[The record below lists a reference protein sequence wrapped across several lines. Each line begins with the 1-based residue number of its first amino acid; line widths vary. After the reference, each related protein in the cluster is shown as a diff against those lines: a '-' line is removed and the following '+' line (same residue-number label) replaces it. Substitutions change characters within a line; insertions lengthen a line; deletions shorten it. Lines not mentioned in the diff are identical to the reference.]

1 MLSKTW
7 ADPPWEE
14 IFMTAIP
21 AIAFAAYSGTGKT
34 TLIEKLVRLFK
45 SRGYRVAVIKHDG
58 HRFQVDKEGKDSWRF
73 TQAGADITVIS
84 SQEQTAFME
93 HRPLSL
99 DALLGMVHDVDLIL
113 VEGYKNQNLP
123 QIGIARQATGKG
135 FPAELSRYVAIVTDM
150 EVDAPVPRFGLE
162 DIEPLAD
169 FIRNRMGL
177 A

>member
-1 MLSKTW
+1 
-7 ADPPWEE
+7 
-14 IFMTAIP
+14 MTTIP
-21 AIAFAAYSGTGKT
+21 TIAFAAYSGTGKT

-113 VEGYKNQNLP
+113 VEGYKNQDLP

-150 EVDAPVPRFGLE
+150 EADTPVPRFGLE

-169 FIRNRMGL
+169 FIQRRMGL
-177 A
+177 T